1 MKHTHQITFAGLFLL
16 FCVVQAQAGLSG
28 RFITTFGGVSSSDCP
43 WVVSVSDT
51 NQAFHI
57 SYRYS
62 GTNYSGS
69 LNSDSPS
76 NWKAKTG
83 WFVFIESDAR
93 IWAYDGGSGL
103 DLLAVKFEKLDPTL
117 TSYGSVSFPCS
128 VPAEVFARLTPE
140 AQKAIKH

>member
-1 MKHTHQITFAGLFLL
+1 MKHTHQITLSGLFLL

-43 WVVSVSDT
+43 WVVNVSDT
-51 NQAFHI
+51 NQAFYI

-69 LNSDSPS
+69 LSADSPS

-93 IWAYDGGSGL
+93 SWAYDGASGL
-103 DLLAVKFEKLDPTL
+103 DLLTVKFEKLDPTL

-128 VPAEVFARLTPE
+128 VPAEVFARLPPE

>member
-1 MKHTHQITFAGLFLL
+1 MKNTHHLTLIGLLSL
-16 FCVVQAQAGLSG
+16 FCVMQAEADLSG
-28 RFITTFGGVSSSDCP
+28 RFVTSFGGISSSDCP

-69 LNSDSPS
+69 LSADSPS